1 MPAKSPHA
9 EPSGTPSAPEATPRA
24 GALFWQ
30 NARTIGGAVLIA
42 LLLRVSVVEAYAIEG
57 PSMEPGLLHGDRVFV
72 AKYVY
77 GLSIPFR
84 AESLVQWG
92 APRLGDVVVL
102 NSPVDSIAIIKRVVG
117 VAGDVIEV
125 RADVV
130 YRNGEALPQHVLG
143 RCTEGTGAEGADGDA
158 CRWYA
163 SEVGGRSFRT
173 SRARPGF
180 DAPPVR
186 IPADHVYVLGDH
198 RDMSND
204 SRNPALGPIPVAR
217 IRGRGLFVHWSSS
230 PDGPRW
236 ARLFRRLD

>member
-1 MPAKSPHA
+1 MPTKSRHA
-9 EPSGTPSAPEATPRA
+9 RPSGAPIAPEPTPSARAT
-24 GALFWQ
+24 FWE
-30 NARTIGGAVLIA
+30 NSRTIGGAVLVA
-42 LLLRVSVVEAYAIEG
+42 LLLRVSVVEAYVIEG
-57 PSMEPGLLHGDRVFV
+57 PSMEPGLLNGDRVFV
-72 AKYVY
+72 AKYPY
-77 GLSIPFR
+77 GLSSPFR

-92 APRLGDVVVL
+92 APRLREVVVL
-102 NSPVDSIAIIKRVVG
+102 NSPADPIPIIKRVVG

-143 RCTEGTGAEGADGDA
+143 RCTEGTGAEGAAGDA

-186 IPADHVYVLGDH
+186 VPADHVYVLGDH

-217 IRGRGLFVHWSSS
+217 IRGRGLFIHWSSS
-230 PDGPRW
+230 PDGLRW
-236 ARLFRRLD
+236 DRLFRRLD

>member
-1 MPAKSPHA
+1 MPAKNRNA
-9 EPSGTPSAPEATPRA
+9 EPSPAPSAPRPSASA
-24 GALFWQ
+24 ALWE

-57 PSMEPGLLHGDRVFV
+57 PSMEPGLLHGDRVFI

-92 APRLGDVVVL
+92 APRLGEVVVL
-102 NSPVDSIAIIKRVVG
+102 NSPADGIAIIKRVVG
-117 VAGDVIEV
+117 VAGDVVEV
-125 RADVV
+125 RADIV
-130 YRNGEALPQHVLG
+130 YRNGQALPQQVLG
-143 RCTEGTGAEGADGDA
+143 RCTEGSGAEGAHGEA

-163 SEVGGRSFRT
+163 SEVGGHSFRT
-173 SRARPGF
+173 SRARRGF

-186 IPADHVYVLGDH
+186 VPADHVYVLGDH

-217 IRGRGLFVHWSSS
+217 IRGRGIFVHWSSS

-236 ARLFRRLD
+236 ARLFHRLE